1 MKIILMCLHI
11 LFLGASPAFA
21 ASSLPPAGYP
31 PALADAATPHLA
43 VTPPPGNPVIDY
55 ISPDAVP
62 LTDTEKL
69 ALRLSGDWSRQN
81 IDPVLTPGGK
91 ILYVHGA
98 ALPTIVAV
106 PYQVCDVELEPGELV
121 NEIVVG
127 DSSRWLVDTGTA
139 GTGAKATAHIFVKP
153 IDAGLQT
160 SAVVTTD
167 RRVYHLRFVS
177 QREGHTPYV
186 GFAYSDMIRQR
197 QSLQQSRE
205 AREREW
211 NTAAIDG
218 VTRDLSS
225 LNFAYEV
232 RGKARWKPEQVYDDG
247 RQIFIRLPASASSGE
262 MPVLLVRKSG
272 NDVLVNYRA
281 RGKTLIVDGVFDR
294 LVLIL
299 GVGSDQEKVEIV
311 KGDKMMRI
319 PLVAL
324 LLAVSLASGCAHK
337 GLTGSYY
344 GDLPRNGAPALIA
357 ADAVSC
363 LSDLY
368 PPGRTTLRLLAAEKA
383 DNAFAAALENGLR
396 AKGFT
401 LLPETAAEQED
412 AVLVAYTLDVLEKD
426 AAYYLQLRLSDGKS
440 GGKAIS
446 KAYTAQG
453 TPEAGRSATE
463 QAFTRP
469 LLERMEQKARRV
481 YDSAADAAS
490 GVLE

>member
-1 MKIILMCLHI
+1 MSNHIVLSVCL
-11 LFLGASPAFA
+11 LVLGASPAFA

-139 GTGAKATAHIFVKP
+139 GTGAKATAHIFIKP

-186 GFAYSDMIRQR
+186 GFAYSDMLRQR
-197 QSLQQSRE
+197 QSLQQARE

-211 NTAAIDG
+211 NTTMLDG
-218 VTRDLSS
+218 KAVDLSA
-225 LNFAYEV
+225 LNFNYEIK
-232 RGKARWKPEQVYDDG
+232 GKAPWKPERVYDDG
-247 RQIFIRLPASASSGE
+247 RQIFIRLPEKSASGE
-262 MPVLLVRKSG
+262 MPVLLVRKGSQ
-272 NDVLVNYRA
+272 DVLVNYRVKDSA
-281 RGKTLIVDGVFDR
+281 MIVDGLFER
-294 LVLIL
+294 IALVI
-299 GVGSDQEKVEIV
+299 GVGGDQEKVEII
-311 KGDKMMRI
+311 R
-319 PLVAL
+319 
-324 LLAVSLASGCAHK
+324 
-337 GLTGSYY
+337 
-344 GDLPRNGAPALIA
+344 
-357 ADAVSC
+357 
-363 LSDLY
+363 
-368 PPGRTTLRLLAAEKA
+368 
-383 DNAFAAALENGLR
+383 
-396 AKGFT
+396 
-401 LLPETAAEQED
+401 
-412 AVLVAYTLDVLEKD
+412 
-426 AAYYLQLRLSDGKS
+426 
-440 GGKAIS
+440 
-446 KAYTAQG
+446 G
-453 TPEAGRSATE
+453 T
-463 QAFTRP
+463 
-469 LLERMEQKARRV
+469 K
-481 YDSAADAAS
+481 
-490 GVLE
+490 